1 MTKNQ
6 SPQSPRSPLVERYGA
21 DAASLE
27 KQPRYLKLQTML
39 SRGSCRSFE
48 ARPVD
53 FDLIR
58 LLCATALASP
68 TKSDLQQRDIIVLRD
83 ASLKSEIA
91 QLVGAQ
97 AWVAEAPCLLVFCGN
112 NLRQR
117 HLHDLRGHPF
127 VNDHLDAFFNAA
139 VDAGI
144 ALSAFVTA
152 AEAAGLGCCPI
163 SALRNEAQQ
172 VSDLLNLPPFVFPV
186 AGLGVG
192 YPAHAEVKIS
202 PRLSLG
208 ATVHF
213 DHYDAGKIDDQI
225 AAYDE
230 RRNSQMSYSN
240 QRAPEVFGVS
250 KTYGWSEDKARQY
263 AEPERKDFGAFIRSK
278 GFDLS

>member
-6 SPQSPRSPLVERYGA
+6 SPLVDRYGA

-27 KQPRYLKLQTML
+27 LRPEYSKLQDML
-39 SRGSCRSFE
+39 SRGSCRSFQPD
-48 ARPVD
+48 PVD
-53 FDLIR
+53 FDLIQ

-68 TKSDLQQRDIIVLRD
+68 TKSDLQQRDIVVLRD
-83 ASLKSEIA
+83 DALRSEIA
-91 QLVGAQ
+91 KLVSAQ
-97 AWVAEAPCLLVFCGN
+97 SWVAEAPCLLVFCGN
-112 NLRQR
+112 NQRQR
-117 HLHDLRGHPF
+117 RLHELRGHPF

-163 SALRNEAQQ
+163 SALRNESQKI
-172 VSDLLNLPPFVFPV
+172 SDLLNLPQFVYPV

-192 YPAHAEVKIS
+192 YPAEDQAKIS
-202 PRLSLG
+202 PRLALG

-213 DHYDAGKIDDQI
+213 DRYDADNIDDQI

-230 RRNSQMSYSN
+230 RRNNQMRYYN
-240 QRAPEVFGVS
+240 QRAPIVFGTS
-250 KTYGWSEDKARQY
+250 MSYGWSEDKARQY
-263 AEPERKDFGAFIRSK
+263 AQPERQDFGSFIRSK
-278 GFDLS
+278 GFNLT